1 MNPSQLAAIA
11 EPVSADGLHHNEAQ
25 LKPSVAVVLPAY
37 NEEAIIEQSLTVM
50 HQYLHAN
57 LTAYRWE
64 IVVVNDGS
72 RDRTPEIADRFADTH
87 DHVRVVHHPTN
98 FGMGQALITGFRHNR
113 AEYVITMDLDLSY
126 GPEHIPALLARIR
139 QTRARIVVA
148 SPYRKDGTLANIP
161 WHRKMLSVWANRL
174 LAHVAGSNISSLTG
188 IMRVYDGRFVR
199 SLDLK
204 TAGAN
209 INPEIIYKALMLRAR
224 IDEIP
229 GILDWGFEHFG
240 GIQRKSSMRILRQ
253 IGSVSMSGFMF
264 RPILFFVIPGL
275 ALLAFAAYVNAWM
288 FIHTWEQ
295 YTLHT
300 QYSWFLD
307 RASQAVAVAY
317 QHFPHT
323 FIVGGLALMFSIQLL
338 SLGLLAL
345 QNMRNFEDLF
355 HLGTAIYRR
364 LLLEDE
370 DENVERP
377 VR

>member
-1 MNPSQLAAIA
+1 MNPTQPATA
-11 EPVSADGLHHNEAQ
+11 EPISTACVQGAEDQA
-25 LKPSVAVVLPAY
+25 KPSVAVVLPAY
-37 NEEAIIEQSLTVM
+37 NEEAIIEQSLNVM

-57 LTAYRWE
+57 LRSYRWE

-72 RDRTPEIADRFADTH
+72 RDRTPDIADRFADTH

-113 AEYVITMDLDLSY
+113 ATYVITMDLDLSY

-139 QTRARIVVA
+139 TTRAKIVVA
-148 SPYRKDGTLANIP
+148 SPYRKEGKLSNIP
-161 WHRKMLSVWANRL
+161 WYRKTLSVWANWL
-174 LAHVAGSNISSLTG
+174 LAGVAGSNISSLTG
-188 IMRVYDGRFVR
+188 IMRAYDGRFLR

-209 INPEIIYKALMLRAR
+209 INPEIIYKALMLHAR

-229 GILDWGFEHFG
+229 GSLDWGFEHFG
-240 GIQRKSSMRILRQ
+240 GIQRKSSLRILRQ
-253 IGSVSMSGFMF
+253 IGSVSVSGFMF
-264 RPILFFVIPGL
+264 RPLLFFVIPGL
-275 ALLAFAAYVNAWM
+275 ALLVFAAYVNTWM
-288 FIHTWEQ
+288 FIHFWEQ
-295 YTLHT
+295 YALHAP
-300 QYSWFLD
+300 YSWFLD
-307 RASQAVAVAY
+307 RASHAVADAY
-317 QHFPHT
+317 QRFPHT

-364 LLLEDE
+364 LLLADE
-370 DENVERP
+370 DDNAEGP
-377 VR
+377 A